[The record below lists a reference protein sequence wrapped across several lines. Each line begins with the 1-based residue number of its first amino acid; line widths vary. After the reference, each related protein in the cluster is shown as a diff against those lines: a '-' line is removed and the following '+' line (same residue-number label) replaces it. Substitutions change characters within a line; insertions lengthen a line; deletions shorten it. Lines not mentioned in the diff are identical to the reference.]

1 MLIMYRTFKGIIVVR
16 LGLIVRDMWL
26 KVITLIK
33 NKHFL
38 SLAGNII
45 MSGLALV
52 TMIII
57 YHALS
62 LSDAGVWVFFQ
73 SVLILVD
80 TFRSGFIT
88 TAFIKFYAGA
98 NPQRMAEI
106 AGSAWWIG
114 LIITGALLL
123 LNIPAYLLIPY
134 IHDDSL
140 VLFVKWAGLSYILSL
155 PWFMATCILQGE
167 QRFDKLLYVRLVNQ
181 VSFMGGVTLLY
192 FFGTINVVSVIYIYL
207 ISNLITSLYALTMG
221 WTRISAIAKRTQ
233 SGIMDMFNFGKFSV
247 GTTLISNLFR
257 TSDTFIINF
266 ILNKQAVAIYN
277 LGQTLMQLVEI
288 PLRSFAATGMPELS
302 AAYNQNNRASVIGIM
317 KKYTGT
323 LTVILIPAV
332 LLGCIFADL
341 PIYIIGG
348 SKYAGTD
355 AANVFRLFLTF
366 ALLYPADRFFAL
378 TLDVIHHPKVNF
390 YKVLIMLVANITFDW
405 LGVYLLGSIYGIAIA
420 TVFPVLIGTY
430 IGYKALNRY
439 SPFTVYSIYA
449 TGYKQVQQWLLQY
462 NKSLSK
468 KAFVHLH

>member
-1 MLIMYRTFKGIIVVR
+1 
-16 LGLIVRDMWL
+16 MWL
-26 KVITLIK
+26 KVINLIK

-45 MSGLALV
+45 MSGLGLV
-52 TMIII
+52 TMIIL

-62 LSDAGVWVFFQ
+62 VNNVGIWVFFQ
-73 SVLILVD
+73 TILLLVE

-98 NPQRMAEI
+98 TPQRMVEV

-114 LIITGALLL
+114 LLITGALLL
-123 LNIPAYLLIPY
+123 LNIPAYLLSSYVSDESI
-134 IHDDSL
+134 L
-140 VLFVKWAGLSYILSL
+140 LFMKWAGVSYLLSL
-155 PWFMATCILQGE
+155 PWFMATCVLQGE
-167 QRFDKLLYVRLVNQ
+167 QWFDKLLYVRFINQ
-181 VSFMGGVTLLY
+181 LSFMGGVVLLL
-192 FFGTINVVSVIYIYL
+192 FFSKINVLGVLYVYL
-207 ISNLITSLYALTMG
+207 ASHLITSLYALAMG
-221 WTRISAIAKRTQ
+221 FTRIESITARTK
-233 SGIMDMFNFGKFSV
+233 SGIVELFNFGKFSV
-247 GTTLISNLFR
+247 GTTMISNLFR

-302 AAYNQNNRASVIGIM
+302 AAYNQNNRSSVITIM

-323 LTVILIPAV
+323 LTLILVPAV
-332 LLGCIFADL
+332 LLGCMLADL
-341 PIYIIGG
+341 PIYLIGG
-348 SKYAGTD
+348 NKYEGTE

-390 YKVLIMLVANITFDW
+390 YKVLIMLAANIIFDC

-420 TVFPVLIGTY
+420 TVFPILIGTF
-430 IGYKALNRY
+430 IGYRALNRY
-439 SPFTVYSIYA
+439 YPFSLNSIYT
-449 TGYKQVQQWLLQY
+449 TGYHQVRLWLQHNKRSISKPSIHLQ
-462 NKSLSK
+462 
-468 KAFVHLH
+468 

>member
-1 MLIMYRTFKGIIVVR
+1 
-16 LGLIVRDMWL
+16 MWP
-26 KVITLIK
+26 KVITLVK

-45 MSGLALV
+45 MSGLSLV
-52 TMIII
+52 TMIIL

-62 LSDAGVWVFFQ
+62 LSDAGIWVFFQ
-73 SVLILVD
+73 SVLILAE

-98 NPQRMAEI
+98 NPQRMAEV
-106 AGSAWWIG
+106 AGSAWLIG
-114 LIITGALLL
+114 LVITGILLL
-123 LNIPAYLLIPY
+123 FNIPAYLFIPY
-134 IHDDSL
+134 IKDESL
-140 VLFVKWAGLSYILSL
+140 VLFVKWAGISYLLSL
-155 PWFMATCILQGE
+155 PWFMATCVLQGR
-167 QRFDKLLYVRLVNQ
+167 QQFDKLLYVRFVNQ
-181 VSFMGGVTLLY
+181 VTFMGGVVLLL
-192 FFGTINVVSVIYIYL
+192 FTSTIDVLGVLYMYL
-207 ISNLITSLYALTMG
+207 ASNLITSCFALAMG
-221 WTRISAIAKRTQ
+221 FTGICCIAHRTKN
-233 SGIMDMFNFGKFSV
+233 GITELINFGKFTV
-247 GTTLISNLFR
+247 GTTFISNLFR
-257 TSDTFIINF
+257 ASDTFIINF

-302 AAYNQNNRASVIGIM
+302 AAYNQNNRSYVINVM

-323 LTVILIPAV
+323 LTVILVPAV
-332 LLGCIFADL
+332 ILGCIFADL

-348 SKYAGTD
+348 NKYAGTE

-390 YKVLIMLVANITFDW
+390 YKVLVMLAANIVFDC

-420 TVFPVLIGTY
+420 TLFPVLIGTF

-439 SPFTVYSIYA
+439 YPFSLTSIYT
-449 TGYKQVQQWLLQY
+449 TGYKQLSLWFQH
-462 NKSLSK
+462 NKK
-468 KAFVHLH
+468 HAGKPFVHLQ

>member
-1 MLIMYRTFKGIIVVR
+1 MPHRGGGIIVVCFT
-16 LGLIVRDMWL
+16 IVRDMLL
-26 KVITLIK
+26 KVIPLIK

-38 SLAGNII
+38 SLAGNVI
-45 MSGLALV
+45 MSGLSLV

-98 NPQRMAEI
+98 SPQRMTEV

-114 LIITGALLL
+114 LIVTCILLL
-123 LNIPAYLLIPY
+123 LNIPAYLLIPF
-134 IHDDSL
+134 INDESIA
-140 VLFVKWAGLSYILSL
+140 LFVKWAGVSYIFSL
-155 PWFMATCILQGE
+155 PWFMATCVLQGQ
-167 QRFDKLLYVRLVNQ
+167 QRFDRLLYVRMVNQ
-181 VSFMGGVTLLY
+181 VSFLLGVAVLY
-192 FFGTINVVSVIYIYL
+192 FASHITVLGVLYVYL
-207 ISNLITSLYALTMG
+207 ASNLITSIYALLMG
-221 WTRISAIAKRTQ
+221 WTQIGDIAKRTQ
-233 SGIMDMFNFGKFSV
+233 SGIMELFHFGKFSV

-257 TSDTFIINF
+257 ASDTFIINF

-302 AAYNQNNRASVIGIM
+302 AAYNQNNRANVISIM
-317 KKYTGT
+317 KRYTGT
-323 LTVILIPAV
+323 LSVILIPAV
-332 LLGCIFADL
+332 LLGCIFADV
-341 PIYIIGG
+341 PIYLIGG

-378 TLDVIHHPKVNF
+378 TLDVIHHPKINF
-390 YKVLIMLVANITFDW
+390 YKVLVMLLANVVFDW
-405 LGVYLLGSIYGIAIA
+405 LGVTLLGSIYGIAIA
-420 TVFPVLIGTY
+420 TVFPVIIGVS
-430 IGYKALNRY
+430 IGYRALCKY
-439 SPFTVYSIYA
+439 YPFTLNSIYA
-449 TGYKQVQQWLLQY
+449 VGFHQLKTWLRLGGSTKLT
-462 NKSLSK
+462 NRKPL
-468 KAFVHLH
+468 FNLF